1 MLLVLDSCDHVV
13 EAAASLEEN
22 LLKGAQGLNILATID
37 VYASLSSDS
46 SKRANA
52 RPTNNWTA
60 GNASAPTAVNL
71 REMSGPFS
79 GAQTLHARTFRH
91 AGACDCPTFAATW
104 MGLHSRSNWRLAA
117 GGSLGPS
124 ITKRVR
130 LPLPIIS
137 QASARE
143 EGASSGRQSI
153 KGSAVS
159 QARLRTREIGP

>member
-13 EAAASLEEN
+13 EAAASLAEN

-37 VYASLSSDS
+37 VYASLSSNS

-117 GGSLGPS
+117 GGSLGP
-124 ITKRVR
+124 RLLPPVR
-130 LPLPIIS
+130 APTTIVTFDPTS
-137 QASARE
+137 W
-143 EGASSGRQSI
+143 SSG
-153 KGSAVS
+153 SAIQCCS
-159 QARLRTREIGP
+159 GNT